1 MNATLPDIATPPRS
15 PAWKWWV
22 CCLLLLATMLN
33 YMDRLTLNLT
43 SKLVMDA
50 FRLNAQDY
58 GQLES
63 AFAVA
68 FALGSITFGWLADRV
83 NVYWLYPAALL
94 VWSAAG
100 FTAGLVES
108 FEQLL
113 LCRFV
118 LGLFEGSNW
127 PCALRTT
134 QRILPPPQRPM
145 GNSILQR
152 GTAVGAIVTPQLI
165 KYLVTDGQRWRH
177 VFLVVGGGGVTWVL

>member
-1 MNATLPDIATPPRS
+1 MPGPATTAQARPPRITLAAARGRLIIGKSPDGTRDPFSLQLTGDVPSGPARTGQAMNAVPSDIAAPPRS

-43 SKLVMDA
+43 ARLVMDA
-50 FRLNAQDY
+50 FELNEQDY

-63 AFAVA
+63 VFAIAFAV
-68 FALGSITFGWLADRV
+68 GSITFGWLADRV

-100 FTAGLVES
+100 FTAGLVDS

-118 LGLFEGSNW
+118 LGLFGGSNW
-127 PCALRTT
+127 P
-134 QRILPPPQRPM
+134 
-145 GNSILQR
+145 
-152 GTAVGAIVTPQLI
+152 
-165 KYLVTDGQRWRH
+165 
-177 VFLVVGGGGVTWVL
+177 